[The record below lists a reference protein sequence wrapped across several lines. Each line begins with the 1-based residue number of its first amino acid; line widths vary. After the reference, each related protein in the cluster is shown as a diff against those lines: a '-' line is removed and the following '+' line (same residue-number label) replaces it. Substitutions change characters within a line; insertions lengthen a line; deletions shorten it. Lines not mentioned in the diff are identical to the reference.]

1 MSQQVGS
8 GQGISFTALRRRR
21 KEKLEEAVKRMSTS
35 KGVFGVMVTT
45 ENWNVIES
53 TFHHNLTYY
62 WKRQMKIVEGLAI
75 AAIRDTDPSNELN
88 FLRVQSSKFEIL
100 LSIAT
105 DHRVLVVFNSTGKDP
120 LKGCVQAVKQMK
132 RNKMERRKHGKGLR
146 MVMDSCRPHVT
157 NIVGGK
163 EKVVITEKIG
173 RKVMDQR
180 DDVNNQT

>member
-1 MSQQVGS
+1 
-8 GQGISFTALRRRR
+8 
-21 KEKLEEAVKRMSTS
+21 
-35 KGVFGVMVTT
+35 
-45 ENWNVIES
+45 
-53 TFHHNLTYY
+53 
-62 WKRQMKIVEGLAI
+62 MKIVEGLAI

-100 LSIAT
+100 LSIGTHTIQEIRHTYLYSCPAYTPSYHIASFSAT